1 MNQTRIFILA
11 IAIGVVITAYIIWK
25 LQKFRG
31 TDTYQK
37 SQRGII
43 KLLKWEEQMVIKFQ
57 TNVLGLFSNKKNQRI
72 KPAFLL
78 EIILIGI
85 WAFWIGR
92 EYLNFDPSIIPSGI
106 IPSGREFSSAI
117 QTHHVWTRFQECGWC
132 ALWNGTVRG
141 GYPAFADIH
150 GSMLHPFV
158 IFSTLLLG
166 VVNGAKFA
174 LILSFW
180 FAGIAQWW
188 IARELKFSRIPRL
201 WSSGM
206 AVVGGH
212 LAVCYRQQWLV
223 WYSGQYYQLQT
234 GKGKGRWSY

>member
-78 EIILIGI
+78 EIILMYYSKWKRIQ
-85 WAFWIGR
+85 FS
-92 EYLNFDPSIIPSGI
+92 DPN
-106 IPSGREFSSAI
+106 
-117 QTHHVWTRFQECGWC
+117 T
-132 ALWNGTVRG
+132 
-141 GYPAFADIH
+141 
-150 GSMLHPFV
+150 
-158 IFSTLLLG
+158 
-166 VVNGAKFA
+166 
-174 LILSFW
+174 
-180 FAGIAQWW
+180 
-188 IARELKFSRIPRL
+188 PRL
-201 WSSGM
+201 DTISRMRLVCFMEWNCSRRISSI
-206 AVVGGH
+206 
-212 LAVCYRQQWLV
+212 R
-223 WYSGQYYQLQT
+223 
-234 GKGKGRWSY
+234 